1 MKCVVSF
8 SFSSC
13 LIASAVLFAQ
23 VSINLHPPPSHSH
36 RRLLSFSSLW
46 RNEEV
51 VGAHRPALERE
62 TSERTAAPVARR
74 RRRRRLPTTS
84 PNHRLSLS
92 STSFLRPNCLSLLV
106 LLIILTSSR
115 SDEGGGLRQRHSTP
129 GMEAQY
135 SLSLRAPGKTSSYAQ
150 SVHMSFRMQSMIRN
164 PLRRGNF
171 DPPPFFTLSRHP
183 FHCGGARRLA
193 DCKKCG
199 IVA

>member
-1 MKCVVSF
+1 MGAALARAPSAQAGAPTTLSLGLNTARTTSYGCGPLVTPPCYDDEVCSEF
-8 SFSSC
+8 QLLELPDRLCSSVRPSEYQP
-13 LIASAVLFAQ
+13 AS
-23 VSINLHPPPSHSH
+23 PPPSHSH

-106 LLIILTSSR
+106 LLIILTSGR
-115 SDEGGGLRQRHSTP
+115 SDEAGGLR
-129 GMEAQY
+129 EAQY
-135 SLSLRAPGKTSSYAQ
+135 S
-150 SVHMSFRMQSMIRN
+150 
-164 PLRRGNF
+164 
-171 DPPPFFTLSRHP
+171 
-183 FHCGGARRLA
+183 
-193 DCKKCG
+193 
-199 IVA
+199 